1 MPFIGWVLTHHERH
15 TCPVFAAE
23 PLRHHRSSA
32 CTPTAAPILLN
43 TQRNYCARPAL
54 AGNEA
59 LGEAEDQCVLTAGIG
74 DGCDGKVDGG
84 LAAGRDFEVG

>member
-23 PLRHHRSSA
+23 
-32 CTPTAAPILLN
+32 PILLN